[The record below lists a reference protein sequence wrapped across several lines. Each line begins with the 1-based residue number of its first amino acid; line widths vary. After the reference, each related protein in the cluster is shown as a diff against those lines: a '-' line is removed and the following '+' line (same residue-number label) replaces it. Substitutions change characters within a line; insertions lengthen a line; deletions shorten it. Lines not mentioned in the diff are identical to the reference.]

1 MGAIQS
7 GINQLFS
14 ISGLLASQIA
24 GKNLPSSTPS
34 EPEDLVQKKAQEIT
48 EKREFEQKVDKAL
61 TAAGQKPYYTKEK
74 VMKDLSQ
81 KGLDLHTQR
90 QKRRSFMKLLR
101 SGAIPGTEN
110 LGEDALKQIQGSY
123 TKSEKTRLLNQ
134 YGGGDKK

>member
-14 ISGLLASQIA
+14 VSGLLASQIA
-24 GKNLPSSTPS
+24 GKNLQSSTPS
-34 EPEDLVQKKAQEIT
+34 EPDDLVQKKAQEIT

-101 SGAIPGTEN
+101 SGAVPGTEN
-110 LGEDALKQIQGSY
+110 LGEDALKQIQASY

-134 YGGGDKK
+134 YGGDNK